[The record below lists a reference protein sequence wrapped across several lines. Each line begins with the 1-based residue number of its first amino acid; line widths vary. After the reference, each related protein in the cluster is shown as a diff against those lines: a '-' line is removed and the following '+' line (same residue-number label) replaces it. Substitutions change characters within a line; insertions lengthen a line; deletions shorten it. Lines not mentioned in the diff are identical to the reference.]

1 MRRKSTIHL
10 TLARYA
16 LVVAVC
22 VYHLPTGIWLAFVAI
37 YWAVEVQ
44 EDGDDE

>member
-1 MRRKSTIHL
+1 MRRKSTLHL

-22 VYHLPTGIWLAFVAI
+22 VYHLPTGLWLALVAI
-37 YWAVEVQ
+37 YWAVE
-44 EDGDDE
+44 GDQDE